1 MPLKILMLHN
11 LYSMQG
17 GEDVS
22 ARSEAKLL
30 QDFGHSVD
38 LVLYDNKAEKNLH
51 SLRTATR
58 AVWSFASTKDVQD
71 RLINGNY
78 DLMHVQNYFPL
89 ISPAVLRVASRLR
102 VPTVQA
108 LRNYRLICA
117 NGQLFRENQACF
129 KCHGAFAPW
138 HSIVHGCYR
147 DSRAGSAAVTA
158 MIAVHKLIGTW
169 RAHTTAFVA
178 VSEHVR
184 DVYVRAGFPADRIFA
199 KPNVVTG
206 GSLIDE
212 AVDNQL
218 AYVGRLSPEKGIES
232 LLEAWRRANRPGRLV
247 IAGDGPSDGV
257 LRSMAD
263 GDDTVSFLGRLTPD
277 EAIVVM
283 ARSKAIVIPSLWG
296 EPFPRTGVEALSV
309 GTPVFG
315 AASGGIVE
323 LIVKERA
330 GAVYP
335 AGDVD
340 ALSRLIGRLFSDQ
353 QWASRLRED
362 ARAVFAER
370 YAPQVILKRTEEIY
384 RWAIAQV
391 QPAQDKGSS
400 SDSIDRDGS

>member
-1 MPLKILMLHN
+1 VPLKILMLHN
-11 LYSMQG
+11 LYSLQG

-51 SLRTATR
+51 SIKMAAR
-58 AVWSFASTKDVQD
+58 AVWSFASAKDVQD
-71 RLINGNY
+71 RLSTGGY

-89 ISPAVLRVASRLR
+89 ISPAVLRVASNLR

-117 NGQLFRENQACF
+117 NGQLFRENHACF

-138 HSIVHGCYR
+138 HGIVHGCYR
-147 DSRAGSAAVTA
+147 GSRAGSAAVTA
-158 MIAVHKLIGTW
+158 MIAFHKLIGTW
-169 RAHTTAFVA
+169 HSHTTAFIA

-184 DVYVRAGFPADRIFA
+184 DVYVSAGFPADRIFA

-206 GSLIDE
+206 SSTIDQTVE
-212 AVDNQL
+212 NQL

-232 LLEAWRRANRPGRLV
+232 LFEAWRKANRPGRLV
-247 IAGDGPSDGV
+247 IAGDGPSESA
-257 LRSMAD
+257 LRSIAE
-263 GDDTVSFLGRLTPD
+263 GDDTIHFMGRITPD
-277 EAIVVM
+277 EAKTVM

-296 EPFPRTGVEALSV
+296 EPFPRTGVEAFSV

-323 LIVKERA
+323 LIVNERA
-330 GAVYP
+330 GALYP
-335 AGDVD
+335 AGHVD
-340 ALSRLIGRLFSDQ
+340 ALSHLIGRLFSDQ
-353 QWASRLRED
+353 RWAVRLRGD

-370 YAPQVILKRTEEIY
+370 YAPQVVVKRTEEIY
-384 RWAIAQV
+384 RWAMAQV
-391 QPAQDKGSS
+391 PIGAPSVP
-400 SDSIDRDGS
+400 